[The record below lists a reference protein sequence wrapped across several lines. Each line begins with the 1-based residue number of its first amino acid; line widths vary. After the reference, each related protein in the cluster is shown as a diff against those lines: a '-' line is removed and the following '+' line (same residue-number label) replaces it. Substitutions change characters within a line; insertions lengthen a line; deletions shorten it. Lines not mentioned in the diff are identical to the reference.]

1 MSQTGYLFRRELKN
15 LLKEELTVATDSNLL
30 SHFRFNGNLTDSSG
44 NAASIGSSSGLQAFV
59 AGLAREALQL
69 SHVAGAFVY
78 TASAVASATAHSA
91 EVWLK
96 VGTVPGALDD
106 AVRIE
111 RGGGTISY
119 RIGTDSAIVIHSAT
133 PGSTSSYTSTVKPT
147 ASFAHIVSVIQAGS
161 IAHYI
166 NGLAATTSSFGLTA
180 SALTASL
187 RTAASAS
194 YIYDDLRLWNK
205 VLGSG
210 NTSPQGQI
218 QWHYQQMRVYDE
230 RPPHDEVLPPAVI
243 LELESDGP
251 NEYLLGEEYFG
262 NLSFKVDL
270 LYEENKHQRIVN
282 GETLSRN
289 DLALWYAEELRRILW
304 HTVFTTSV
312 LNEDSRDVYTTN
324 HQESYDQLYLYGC
337 LGSFKISYKGA

>member
-1 MSQTGYLFRRELKN
+1 MTTTGYLFRRELKN

-30 SHFRFNGNLTDSSG
+30 GHFRFNNNLTDSSG
-44 NAASIGSSSGLQAFV
+44 NTASFGSSSGLQAFV

-78 TASAVASATAHSA
+78 TASAVASATAHSV

-96 VGTVPGALDD
+96 VATAPGALDT
-106 AVRIE
+106 AARFE

-119 RIGTDSAIVIHSAT
+119 QVGTNSTLVIRSET
-133 PGSTSSYTSTVKPT
+133 PGSTSSYTSTVTPT
-147 ASFAHIVSVIQAGS
+147 SSFAHIVSVIQAS
-161 IAHYI
+161 SVIHYI

-205 VLGSG
+205 ALGSG

-218 QWHYQQMRVYDE
+218 QWHYQQMRVYDQQ
-230 RPPHDEVLPPAVI
+230 PPHDEVLPPAVI
-243 LELESDGP
+243 LELEADSP
-251 NEYLLGEEYFG
+251 NEYMLGSDYFA

-282 GETLSRN
+282 GETLSTN

-304 HTVFTTSV
+304 NTTFTTSG
-312 LNEDSRDVYTTN
+312 LNEDTRDVYTTN
-324 HQESYDQLYLYGC
+324 HQESYGQLYLYGC
-337 LGSFKISYKGA
+337 LGSFKISYKGV